1 MLLVIMTKSL
11 IRLDSIVRASLNDDC
26 MTNSHDERQWDDND
40 DRTDDNTGITKGY
53 NGGTRDYDSIT
64 RSYRREKEG
73 ERGNW
78 NNRFRLIRKR
88 MKSSKFGIERNTSK
102 FSPFSMTI
110 STLIS
115 TFTTTT
121 ITSNSTINLN
131 LTLFEPHPTP
141 PSHSPQTSHSPLSSP
156 YPLSPHSIP
165 LVTFNF
171 TSITFCYES
180 KSPWPISVSI
190 PVTTVIPTSSCFTR
204 WVVVSSLI

>member
-1 MLLVIMTKSL
+1 MKSYG
-11 IRLDSIVRASLNDDC
+11 V
-26 MTNSHDERQWDDND
+26 
-40 DRTDDNTGITKGY
+40 
-53 NGGTRDYDSIT
+53 IT
-64 RSYRREKEG
+64 RSYGRERES
-73 ERGNW
+73 W
-78 NNRFRLIRKR
+78 NNRVRLIIRSVINRMKRRKR
-88 MKSSKFGIERNTSK
+88 NGSGINL
-102 FSPFSMTI
+102 FSMTI

-141 PSHSPQTSHSPLSSP
+141 PSHSPRNPHSPLSSP

-180 KSPWPISVSI
+180 KSP
-190 PVTTVIPTSSCFTR
+190 
-204 WVVVSSLI
+204 

>member
-1 MLLVIMTKSL
+1 MRKE
-11 IRLDSIVRASLNDDC
+11 RLD
-26 MTNSHDERQWDDND
+26 
-40 DRTDDNTGITKGY
+40 
-53 NGGTRDYDSIT
+53 
-64 RSYRREKEG
+64 
-73 ERGNW
+73 
-78 NNRFRLIRKR
+78 NRFRLIIRSVIRR
-88 MKSSKFGIERNTSK
+88 MKRIRKNGSESSL
-102 FSPFSMTI
+102 FSMTI
-110 STLIS
+110 SILIS
-115 TFTTTT
+115 TSISII

-141 PSHSPQTSHSPLSSP
+141 PSHSPRNPHSPLSSP
-156 YPLSPHSIP
+156 YPLSPRSIP